1 MLFNICLTN
10 SYSNSVNV
18 SELKSAKF
26 LFELLRY
33 SIDGNNIIICDD
45 IGNASIQTLAKK
57 INDEDICP
65 EYQIDITEYVTELVK
80 WKNIESDPLS
90 QKKTFSIPME
100 NNEDDEF
107 LEKSRNANIID
118 AAIIDQKDEY
128 LKELI
133 TNTFELIENT
143 EVGLDLSSTIKQAL
157 KYSSKSIPKRNT
169 ENLEELKK
177 IILDSS
183 ELNFVGYS
191 FLKDLVEGN
200 NFEVKDSIL
209 YLADLFISNYFQK
222 NQEKI
227 GSFNIITPMTPGGI
241 NLETIERGMKDVFDK
256 SDSFI
261 KSLKKRFEE
270 KGAEVNL
277 YVVERD
283 RDRGHAAL
291 HTRGIFTNYCKIGT
305 EWEFICYYKNGKVRK
320 INDQL
325 RLRYANDMDTQKIIN
340 LRDNPNITKK
350 IKIF

>member
-1 MLFNICLTN
+1 MLFNIFITN
-10 SYSNSVNV
+10 SYSSSVQV

-45 IGNASIQTLAKK
+45 KKNTSIQTLAKK
-57 INDEDICP
+57 IEDEEIYP
-65 EYQIDITEYVTELVK
+65 EYQIDITEYITELIK
-80 WKNIESDPLS
+80 WENIESDPMS
-90 QKKTFSIPME
+90 QKKIFSIPLE
-100 NNEDDEF
+100 NNEEDEF
-107 LEKSRNANIID
+107 LEKSRNADIID
-118 AAIIDQKDEY
+118 AAIINQKDKY

-133 TNTFELIENT
+133 TNSFELIEDT

-157 KYSSKSIPKRNT
+157 KYSSKSIPKRNK

-183 ELNFVGYS
+183 DLNFVGYS

-200 NFEVKDSIL
+200 NFEVKDTII

-241 NLETIERGMKDVFDK
+241 NLQTVEIGLRDVFDK

-270 KGAEVNL
+270 KKAEVNL
-277 YVVERD
+277 YIVERD
-283 RDRGHAAL
+283 KDRGHAAL
-291 HTRGIFTNYCKIGT
+291 HTRGIFTDYCKIGT
-305 EWEFICYYKNGKVRK
+305 EWEFICYYKNGNVRK

-340 LRDNPNITKK
+340 LRDNPKITKK
-350 IKIF
+350 IKIL